1 MVNKVGR
8 SYKPPPNEING
19 VFPGR
24 SAIVDSD
31 GTVLQSMDD
40 KEGIGIANINLDP
53 HRKTRADQVCTG
65 VGIAELTV
73 GGPEGAA
80 AVADEYGRAHKSYE
94 SNPVRKTKALSIS
107 AKP

>member
-1 MVNKVGR
+1 
-8 SYKPPPNEING
+8 
-19 VFPGR
+19 
-24 SAIVDSD
+24 
-31 GTVLQSMDD
+31 MDD
-40 KEGIGIANINLDP
+40 KEGFGIAIINLDP
-53 HRKTRADQVCTG
+53 HRKTRAYQVCTG